1 MPVTSLHYELSCYF
15 FAGAVKIRQG
25 DGGGQVVCPLA
36 LYHDNPSS
44 NPVDVYL
51 LLIDGAIGK

>member
-1 MPVTSLHYELSCYF
+1 MYLPYSFNYHVIFY
-15 FAGAVKIRQG
+15 AGSVKIRQG
-25 DGGGQVVCPLA
+25 DGGGLVVCPLA